1 MENQELFKQAIAD
14 AKAVREA
21 AISNAKAALEET
33 FSSNIMSMLT
43 QKINELEE
51 DTDKEDEMK
60 KEGAKM
66 EKPEMEEGHEA
77 EIGYGPAHQKP
88 QIEEDSYEENKTMD
102 EMDLEEILA
111 ELEKE
116 EEDKMEE
123 GKKKSEEEKLEETAD
138 ADADDKME
146 EAKKDEEAEG
156 DDEITELTI
165 DELKDILKDVL
176 KDVMGEKE
184 EMSAE
189 EEMPAEEPTEEP
201 ADDEKAIDLEELL
214 AELAKDA
221 EEDDKMEEGK
231 KANFTVPANDADDL
245 DDEAKHFKSLLK
257 KAKINATV
265 KAGIGEIEITVDS
278 SDEAKAKQAVED
290 AGYSL
295 DEAKIKKELEEA
307 INTIKVLQSELNEV
321 NLLNAK
327 LLYTNKLFKAKS
339 LSESQKVN
347 VLKAFDRA
355 ENVKE
360 AKKIYATLSES
371 FASKAATKTQ
381 IKESVGFASKA
392 SGVAPKQP
400 IVESDSAIRRMQ
412 QLAGIIK

>member
-1 MENQELFKQAIAD
+1 MENQELFKQAITD

-51 DTDKEDEMK
+51 DTDKE
-60 KEGAKM
+60 
-66 EKPEMEEGHEA
+66 EMENEGKMAKEEGMETA
-77 EIGYGPAHQKP
+77 IGYEAGHQKP
-88 QIEEDSYEENKTMD
+88 EIEEEGYGEESKSME
-102 EMDLEEILA
+102 EMELEEILA

-116 EEDKMEE
+116 EEGKMEE
-123 GKKKSEEEKLEETAD
+123 GKKKSKDEDEKEELEETAD

-146 EAKKDEEAEG
+146 EAKKDEVEEAKG
-156 DDEITELTI
+156 DDEVTELTV
-165 DELKDILKDVL
+165 DELRDIIKDVL
-176 KDVMGEKE
+176 KDVMGGE
-184 EMSAE
+184 EEPAE
-189 EEMPAEEPTEEP
+189 EPAEEPTEEP
-201 ADDEKAIDLEELL
+201 AEDEKSIDLDELL

-221 EEDDKMEEGK
+221 EEEDKMEEGK
-231 KANFTVPANDADDL
+231 KKEEESKD
-245 DDEAKHFKSLLK
+245 K
-257 KAKINATV
+257 K
-265 KAGIGEIEITVDS
+265 D
-278 SDEAKAKQAVED
+278 
-290 AGYSL
+290 
-295 DEAKIKKELEEA
+295 LEEA
-307 INTIKVLQSELNEV
+307 IKTIKVLQSELNEV

-371 FASKAATKTQ
+371 FTSKAATKTQ

-400 IVESDSAIRRMQ
+400 IVESESAIRRMQ